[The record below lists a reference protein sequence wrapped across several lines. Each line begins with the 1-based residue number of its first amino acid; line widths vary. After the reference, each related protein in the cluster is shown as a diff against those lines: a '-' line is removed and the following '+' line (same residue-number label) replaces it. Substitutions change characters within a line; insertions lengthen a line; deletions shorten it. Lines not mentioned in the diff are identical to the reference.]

1 MQFSDEEVIEHT
13 NNVNYEKLQKKID
26 SYIHKASDL
35 ALIRKAYDYA
45 AFKHKDQ
52 YRVSGEAYI
61 IHPLEVACILTE
73 LHVGPNTLCA
83 GLLHD
88 VVEDTDATYED
99 IKELFS
105 EDVASLVE
113 GLTKIDKL
121 QFSSL
126 EKAQAVNHQKMLL
139 AMAKDIRVIVVKL
152 ADRLHNM
159 RTLDSMAPDKQVRIS
174 KETLEIYAPIAD
186 KLGIFKIKAEL
197 EDRSLNY
204 IDHQMYL
211 QITSKVRQSQLNR
224 NGVVSSIIDDVKNVL
239 DTSDINYTI
248 KGRIKNTYSIYKKM
262 VNQNKAFEDIYD
274 VYAIRIIVEKVET
287 CYQVLGLIH
296 AHFTPIPHRF
306 KDYIA
311 VPKSNMYQ
319 SLHTTVIGPNGK
331 TFEVQI
337 RTVDMDNVAEYGIA
351 AHWAYKENVEYSK
364 DREQYE
370 IAQKLKWYSDLLD
383 VSKEEKTED
392 AEELVETIK
401 TDILDANVY
410 VYTPTGEVI
419 DLPRGSTPLD
429 FAYKIH
435 TNLGNRTVGAIV
447 NNKIVPLTYELKT
460 GDIINIKTSK
470 TSFGPSED
478 WLNIAKTSH
487 ARHKIRAFL
496 NTQNHDI
503 IVARGKSNLD
513 KELEI
518 NHIDVT
524 LDDKFASEN
533 FSKNNIKTMDDLYQE
548 IGKGIIS
555 VKSVIAKLSAHD
567 NDELNEE
574 KLQKAYDRAQRI
586 LTTNSETGVVVE
598 GLSNPK
604 IKLANCCL
612 PLPGDEIYGYVTKG
626 NGIVVH
632 RADCH
637 NLKALEKPRLM
648 SLEWATNISRKY
660 QTGIK
665 VTAKQRNNLL
675 QDIIN
680 VISSQ
685 NVTLSS
691 INAKNNELGGA
702 TVKVVVLIS
711 SLNELQTLI
720 VNLKKV
726 DGIFNIERDAS

>member
-383 VSKEEKTED
+383 VSKEVNTED